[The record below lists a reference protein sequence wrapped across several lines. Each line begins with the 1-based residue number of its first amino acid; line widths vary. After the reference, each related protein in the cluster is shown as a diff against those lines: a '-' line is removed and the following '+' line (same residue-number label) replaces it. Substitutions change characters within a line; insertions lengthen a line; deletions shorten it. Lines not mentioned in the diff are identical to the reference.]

1 MKYGQGFWVVEAG
14 VRVKDRSRAYPELL
28 PFEYADGTGD
38 RGWLTVRPFC
48 FDYLK
53 PGDNSGLAWR
63 FTVAG
68 DPNPVEYLNSFDYD
82 GASIPPIC
90 RPITRDKMDHRW
102 IVPAYG
108 HDLGYCI
115 HGHVTGFTKA
125 DWDRFLL
132 EVGEAYGD
140 TAVMCTMYKTAV
152 TLGGWHAWPKTP
164 EELERYRRLVN
175 IERVLL

>member
-14 VRVKDRSRAYPELL
+14 VRVKDRGRAYPGLL
-28 PFEYADGTGD
+28 PFEYKDGTGD
-38 RGWLTVRPFC
+38 RGWLLTRPFC
-48 FDYLK
+48 FDYVK
-53 PGDNSGLAWR
+53 PGDVSGLAWR
-63 FTVAG
+63 FTIAG
-68 DPNPVEYLNSFDYD
+68 DSDPIEFIDSFDYD
-82 GASIPPIC
+82 GASVPPC
-90 RPITRDKMDHRW
+90 VRWLARDKMDIRW
-102 IVPAYG
+102 VVPALG
-108 HDLGYCI
+108 HDLGYTV

-140 TAVMCTMYKTAV
+140 SAYQCAKYRLAV

-164 EELERYRRLVN
+164 EELGRYRRLVN